1 MQLDNIKNVCSGL
14 MDKAKAEKFLDHSVD
29 GIEAEANKFVEK
41 FAEENGLTAHTLSA
55 FKWYF
60 QSDTRLLEDGF
71 VELRCKTNFLKHE
84 GSCTFEIV
92 DIAEINEIKHL
103 SKV

>member
-1 MQLDNIKNVCSGL
+1 MQIDNIKDICSGL
-14 MDKAKAEKFLDHSVD
+14 LDKAKAEKFLENTVD
-29 GIEAEANKFVEK
+29 DIEEEANKFVEE
-41 FAEENGLTAHTLSA
+41 FAKEHGLTAHTLSA
-55 FKWYF
+55 YRWYF
-60 QSDTRLLEDGF
+60 QSSDRLLEDGF

-92 DIAEINEIKHL
+92 DVAEIDKFKHL